1 VCLSSIGELR
11 ISVDV
16 FAADARFTG
25 HVMANTYR
33 DARQALA
40 LIFAAYL
47 VLPAPANA
55 ADLQPQTARAYDRYI
70 ELTTAQ
76 VDSELARQGPYLWVE
91 RLPPAQRAED
101 QQ

>member
-1 VCLSSIGELR
+1 LR

-47 VLPAPANA
+47 ALPAPANA